1 VGEGRQTFIPNKKN
15 AGGSMDFEQIVKRLQ
30 WLDEERR
37 KDKAAI
43 TALEQRIAAY
53 EGNLEAVAKQI
64 KPLEKQINGLLPVS
78 SRIDQFETLVAKLRE
93 ETKDAITELDK
104 KYQKRE
110 KEIAAQH
117 VKDLEPL
124 YKEIEAL
131 KKPLAEIPALKRDL
145 KLRSAAENRL
155 QAEIDE
161 LKPPIEEVRRI
172 AEDAIR
178 AQRVFD
184 ENRKQDMKRIA
195 DLQGEIAALRKR
207 AEEAHTKVDTSLDAF
222 RHLENRFKEL
232 LLSEAERKAAQ
243 AEFIE
248 KQSIAYL
255 DRERAFKEWNNSYLQ
270 FQKQIEALEAQSL
283 ALEETLR
290 AAKRA
295 QDTYNE
301 LNTRLERRINE
312 VTEMQ
317 RLAEDRLRQEWVTF
331 KADDQKRWTGYT
343 LSQDEIGKDL
353 RKALQKLEERI
364 SALDEAFQLTQDKLQ
379 QTTDITEQQLQE
391 LMNVAHE
398 WLSAYERIMG
408 HGQSPKKT
416 RK

>member
-1 VGEGRQTFIPNKKN
+1 
-15 AGGSMDFEQIVKRLQ
+15 MDFEQIVKRLQ

-364 SALDEAFQLTQDKLQ
+364 SALDEAFQLTQDKFQ

>member
-1 VGEGRQTFIPNKKN
+1 
-15 AGGSMDFEQIVKRLQ
+15 MDFEQIVKRLQ
-30 WLDEERR
+30 WLDEEHR

-53 EGNLEAVAKQI
+53 EGNLDTVAKQI
-64 KPLEKQINGLLPVS
+64 KPLEKQINGLLPTS
-78 SRIDQFETLVAKLRE
+78 SRIDQFEALVAKLRE
-93 ETKDAITELDK
+93 EMKDALAELDK

-110 KEIAAQH
+110 KETAAQH

-124 YKEIEAL
+124 HKEIEAL
-131 KKPLAEIPALKRDL
+131 KKSLAELPTLKRDL
-145 KLRSAAENRL
+145 KLRSAAEDRL
-155 QAEIDE
+155 QAEINE
-161 LKPPIEEVRRI
+161 LKPPIEEVKRI

-178 AQRVFD
+178 TQRVFD

-195 DLQGEIAALRKR
+195 DLQGELAALRKR
-207 AEEAHTKVDTSLDAF
+207 TDEARAKVDTSLDAF

-232 LLSEAERKAAQ
+232 LTAEAERKAAQ

-255 DRERAFKEWNNSYLQ
+255 DRERAFKEWNNSYQQ
-270 FQKQIEALEAQSL
+270 FQKQIEKLEAQSV

-295 QDTYNE
+295 QETYNE
-301 LNTRLERRINE
+301 LNAKLERRINE

-343 LSQDEIGKDL
+343 LSQDEIGKDI
-353 RKALQKLEERI
+353 RKALQKLEDRI
-364 SALDEAFQLTQDKLQ
+364 SALDEAFQLTQDQLE
-379 QTTDITEQQLQE
+379 QTADVTEQQLQE

-408 HGQSPKKT
+408 HGKSAKKT
-416 RK
+416 KK